1 MRPIVQAHLHACS
14 EHACALLLPPQ
25 YLVFEYVEK
34 NLLEV
39 LEEHPGGL
47 ELEQVRLQCC
57 AAHSSWQLL
66 GILWAQFLRTQ
77 LQLHGSQSSAGEL

>member
-1 MRPIVQAHLHACS
+1 MTSTCMVGDTAVRAHNTSAM
-14 EHACALLLPPQ
+14 Q

-47 ELEQVRLQCC
+47 ELEQVG
-57 AAHSSWQLL
+57 AA
-66 GILWAQFLRTQ
+66 
-77 LQLHGSQSSAGEL
+77 SSAGGAGCSTSVIWVYGARDVAHASLACR

>member
-1 MRPIVQAHLHACS
+1 MVIFH
-14 EHACALLLPPQ
+14 PQ

-47 ELEQVRLQCC
+47 ELEQVRHIEVRCHSICLVHKNCGIEAYSD
-57 AAHSSWQLL
+57 AAD
-66 GILWAQFLRTQ
+66 A
-77 LQLHGSQSSAGEL
+77 A

>member
-1 MRPIVQAHLHACS
+1 M
-14 EHACALLLPPQ
+14 Q

-47 ELEQVRLQCC
+47 SLDQVGLST
-57 AAHSSWQLL
+57 HV
-66 GILWAQFLRTQ
+66 
-77 LQLHGSQSSAGEL
+77 